1 MPELTS
7 IRDTTRRAAVTAA
20 VGFGVVAFFQLLLA
34 LGAPWGQAAWGGGQE
49 GTLSQELRF
58 ASTIS
63 MVIFIGAAIIVLG
76 RAGYWGT
83 RFSDLFRRGTWVL
96 AVLLALGALMNVAS
110 SSIWERF
117 LWAPVALLLAF
128 ACLVVA
134 RSSTTRVAEE
144 A

>member
-1 MPELTS
+1 MRES
-7 IRDTTRRAAVTAA
+7 RSVGHTTRRAAVTAA
-20 VGFGVVAFFQLLLA
+20 VGFGVIAVFQLLLA

-49 GTLSQELRF
+49 GTLPQELRF

-96 AVLLALGALMNVAS
+96 AVLLALGAVMNLAS
-110 SSIWERF
+110 SSVWERF
-117 LWAPVALLLAF
+117 LWAPVALAIAL

-134 RSSTTRVAEE
+134 RSSTTRVAVE

>member
-1 MPELTS
+1 MRES
-7 IRDTTRRAAVTAA
+7 RSVGHTTRGAAVTAA
-20 VGFGVVAFFQLLLA
+20 VGFGIIAVFQLLLA

-49 GTLSQELRF
+49 GTLPPELRF

-96 AVLLALGALMNVAS
+96 AVLLAVGAVMNLAS
-110 SSIWERF
+110 PSIWERF
-117 LWAPVALLLAF
+117 LWAPIALVIAL

-134 RSSTTRVAEE
+134 RSSSYRLAPES
-144 A
+144 